1 MAQKRSCSG
10 ECRGHRREYC
20 PVLLQ
25 IQRIS
30 SVKSVREVQTP
41 SGKNASISE
50 CTPELTNPR
59 RGSVRK
65 GGRRVESGAAW
76 AGTQKCHRVLPG
88 QRKEPI
94 CHVLHRIRRDRP
106 QSAGSLH

>member
-30 SVKSVREVQTP
+30 SVKSVREVKMP

-76 AGTQKCHRVLPG
+76 AGTQKCHRILPG

-106 QSAGSLH
+106 KSAGSLH

>member
-50 CTPELTNPR
+50 CTPELTNPH

-76 AGTQKCHRVLPG
+76 AGTQKCYRILSG

-94 CHVLHRIRRDRP
+94 YHVLHRIRRDRP
-106 QSAGSLH
+106 KSAGSLH

>member
-20 PVLLQ
+20 LVLLQ

-50 CTPELTNPR
+50 CTPEPTNPR

-65 GGRRVESGAAW
+65 GGRRVYCGY
-76 AGTQKCHRVLPG
+76 HF
-88 QRKEPI
+88 
-94 CHVLHRIRRDRP
+94 RP
-106 QSAGSLH
+106 DADGRFSNVYRLAPPDP